1 MLWLEEDF
9 VESCDFDVIGI
20 GCAAGPHRLGWE
32 LNRRFG
38 WGLAFHHIIHTPQR
52 QGNSEHLVYKGL
64 DVMLVLNRHAE
75 GTLVRAGGVTR
86 LDYLLRLAHCD
97 DREEDFDVNDIA
109 GTIRSMPLV
118 TLATVLDAS
127 LPGIMEHLAVLDTA
141 RGEDELH

>member
-38 WGLAFHHIIHTPQR
+38 WGLAFHHIIQSPQR

-75 GTLVRAGGVTR
+75 GTLVKAGGVTR
-86 LDYLLRLAHCD
+86 LDYLLRLAHCE
-97 DREEDFDVNDIA
+97 DRDEKIDVQDVA
-109 GTIRSMPLV
+109 GQIRSMPLV
-118 TLATVLDAS
+118 TLATVLDSSA
-127 LPGIMEHLAVLDTA
+127 PDIMEHLAVLDTA
-141 RGEDELH
+141 RREEEMH